1 MKVLVCGGRDYRDRE
16 RLFATLDGLPDVSV
30 IISGMAKGADSLAAA
45 WAKERGKPLMAFP
58 ADWRAHGRRAGP
70 IRNVRMLMDG
80 KPDLVVAFP
89 GGKGT
94 ADMVKRSRASGVKVI
109 EVSNHG
115 WTKEE
120 ISRNVRERLER
131 SGVSPEM
138 AQRAADEVIAFTPPP
153 EDGNR
158 L

>member
-45 WAKERGKPLMAFP
+45 WAKERGKLLMAFP

-109 EVSNHG
+109 EVSQP
-115 WTKEE
+115 
-120 ISRNVRERLER
+120 SL
-131 SGVSPEM
+131 
-138 AQRAADEVIAFTPPP
+138 QY
-153 EDGNR
+153 GNR